1 MSTPPVPPNGAEQHH
16 GDQEPGPEGARPG
29 QARPEHGWPEQ
40 PPAQQESAQQ
50 NPDQQNAGQTPPA
63 GPGSHG
69 GPAGRPAPRY
79 GQYAPGYGDTQQQ
92 PPPHGQQPPAYGQ
105 PWQQPGAPGY
115 GAQGYGAPGQ
125 QQPPAY
131 GQQQPPAYGQ
141 PWQQPGTQGYGAPGY
156 GAQGYGAPGSG
167 AQGYGAPG
175 PEAQRK
181 AVRRASLMVFI
192 TAAAEV
198 VIGFFA
204 TLVTLNTP
212 TSALRSLF
220 NDAGGASSG
229 ITFEQFRQ
237 IISTFVWLA
246 MAGVVVNAVV
256 LVLCGVFLV
265 RGRRWAR
272 ILGTVFLCLTLG
284 AFLAGGVFSL
294 ITIGLA
300 IASIVLL
307 FRPEVTAF
315 LTAQNQFAN
324 PYTTPKG
331 PTFGNPYGQ

>member
-16 GDQEPGPEGARPG
+16 GDQKPGPEQAGPG
-29 QARPEHGWPEQ
+29 QA
-40 PPAQQESAQQ
+40 
-50 NPDQQNAGQTPPA
+50 
-63 GPGSHG
+63 GPGDQG
-69 GPAGRPAPRY
+69 GPAARPAPRY
-79 GQYAPGYGDTQQQ
+79 GQYAPGFGE
-92 PPPHGQQPPAYGQ
+92 G
-105 PWQQPGAPGY
+105 
-115 GAQGYGAPGQ
+115 

-141 PWQQPGTQGYGAPGY
+141 QPGYGQQQPPAYGQQPPAYGQQPGYGQQGGYGQPWQQPAAPGYGAPGF
-156 GAQGYGAPGSG
+156 GAPS
-167 AQGYGAPG
+167 
-175 PEAQRK
+175 PEAQRT
-181 AVRRASLMVFI
+181 AVRRASLLIFI

-204 TLVTLNTP
+204 TFVTLNTP
-212 TSALRSLF
+212 TSALRNLF
-220 NDAGGASSG
+220 DDAGGASSG

-246 MAGVVVNAVV
+246 MAGVVVNAAV
-256 LVLCGVFLV
+256 LVLCGVFLM

-300 IASIVLL
+300 VASVVLL
-307 FRPEVTAF
+307 FRPAVTAF
-315 LTAQNQFAN
+315 LAAQNQFAN

>member
-16 GDQEPGPEGARPG
+16 GDQQPGPEQAGQGQAGQRPG
-29 QARPEHGWPEQ
+29 QGQ
-40 PPAQQESAQQ
+40 P
-50 NPDQQNAGQTPPA
+50 
-63 GPGSHG
+63 
-69 GPAGRPAPRY
+69 GRPAPKY
-79 GQYAPGYGDTQQQ
+79 GQYAPGYGEAQQQAPAYGQQQ
-92 PPPHGQQPPAYGQ
+92 PPTY
-105 PWQQPGAPGY
+105 
-115 GAQGYGAPGQ
+115 GQ

-141 PWQQPGTQGYGAPGY
+141 AWQQPGAPGYGAPGYGPQGYGAPGY
-156 GAQGYGAPGSG
+156 GPQGYGTP
-167 AQGYGAPG
+167 APG
-175 PEAQRK
+175 PDAQRT
-181 AVRRASLMVFI
+181 AVRRASLLIFI

-198 VIGFFA
+198 VIGLFA

-212 TSALRSLF
+212 TSALRTLF

-246 MAGVVVNAVV
+246 LAGVVVNAVV
-256 LVLCGVFLV
+256 LVLCGVFLM
-265 RGRRWAR
+265 RGRKWAR
-272 ILGTVFLCLTLG
+272 TLGTVFLCLTLG

-300 IASIVLL
+300 VASIVLL
-307 FRPEVTAF
+307 FRPAVTAF

-324 PYTTPKG
+324 PYTPPKG